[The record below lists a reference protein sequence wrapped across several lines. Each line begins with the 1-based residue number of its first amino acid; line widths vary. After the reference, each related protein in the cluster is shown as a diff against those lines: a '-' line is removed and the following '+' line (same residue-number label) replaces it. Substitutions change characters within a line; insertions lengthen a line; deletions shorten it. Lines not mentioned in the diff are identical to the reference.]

1 MDHHRA
7 SCYAE
12 YHSLAIEI
20 VTIVLMLIGTTNFA
34 VLLLLVR
41 RKWRQALQVFIPG
54 CCWFCPAG
62 RAGPV
67 PRAGTFSGLQI
78 TF

>member
-1 MDHHRA
+1 MDHHGA

-20 VTIVLMLIGTTNFA
+20 VTIVLMLIGMTNFA

-41 RKWRQALQVFIPG
+41 RKWRQALQIFI
-54 CCWFCPAG
+54 PAG